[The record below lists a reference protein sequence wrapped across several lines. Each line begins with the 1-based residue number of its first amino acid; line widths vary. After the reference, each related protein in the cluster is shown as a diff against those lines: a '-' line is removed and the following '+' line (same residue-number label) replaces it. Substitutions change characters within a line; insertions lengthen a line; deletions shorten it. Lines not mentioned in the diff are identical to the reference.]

1 MGKAKRRSINLGK
14 HNQITNMTRNDAI
27 LEVVRRFK
35 HNESVL
41 DLVTM
46 FGLSAEELL
55 EGGALYEEVKAIE
68 GMLDA

>member
-1 MGKAKRRSINLGK
+1 
-14 HNQITNMTRNDAI
+14 MTRNDAI
-27 LEVVRRFK
+27 NEVVRRFK
-35 HNESVL
+35 HNESVF

-68 GMLDA
+68 GFLDV

>member
-1 MGKAKRRSINLGK
+1 MSA
-14 HNQITNMTRNDAI
+14 
-27 LEVVRRFK
+27 
-35 HNESVL
+35 VL
-41 DLVTM
+41 STFSKPNCSLVTL